1 MPRLSYDYRDNPV
14 RQEQRLVR
22 RLRLAAIFIVCAVLT
37 GLGVFFLKHSADAP
51 TPPPPEIE
59 AAAHSE
65 PAADPGAPPA
75 PETPSSVV
83 SAENA
88 VTEAAPS
95 EPVEPAPAP
104 ETPDAAEPA
113 TDVPVKGQPWSG
125 DPADD
130 VPFKAVSQVEQGA
143 ASERLEAMR
152 AALSQGDYARCGRLA
167 RELLS
172 AENPGSEN
180 YRRAGKLLTESVLRA
195 AAEQRPP
202 AGRQLRH
209 QVASGDSLS
218 RLARRYH
225 TTVPGLSQL
234 NRLKSSVIK
243 LGGKLEVWPGPWKI
257 VIRKETRLLEL
268 YQCDENG
275 KADLF
280 AVFEVGVGRQD
291 RTPEGKFVISSRLK
305 DPEWRSPDGRIFAPG
320 EPGNELGAYFLK
332 LAATGT
338 PDKPIVGYGIHGTAD
353 ESSVGRSWSSGCIR
367 MRNAEV
373 ELLYLLVPEKT
384 PVEIVK

>member
-14 RQEQRLVR
+14 RQEQRLIR
-22 RLRLAAIFIVCAVLT
+22 RLRLAAIFIVVALLT
-37 GLGVFFLKHSADAP
+37 ALGIFYLKRSADAP
-51 TPPPPEIE
+51 TLPPPETEGAVTPEPVADSSIVPASE
-59 AAAHSE
+59 TPSAAASAESATTEMTPSE
-65 PAADPGAPPA
+65 PAELPPSA
-75 PETPSSVV
+75 ETP
-83 SAENA
+83 
-88 VTEAAPS
+88 VTPEA
-95 EPVEPAPAP
+95 
-104 ETPDAAEPA
+104 A

-125 DPADD
+125 DPAED
-130 VPFKAVSQVEQGA
+130 VPVKAASQVEKGA
-143 ASERLEAMR
+143 AAASLEAMR
-152 AALSQGDYARCGRLA
+152 AALAQGDCARCGQLA
-167 RELLS
+167 RELVS

-180 YRRAGKLLTESVLRA
+180 YRQAGKLLTESVMRA
-195 AAEQRPP
+195 ASEQRPP
-202 AGRQLRH
+202 AGRQLWHR
-209 QVASGDSLS
+209 VASGDSLS

-225 TTVPGLSQL
+225 TTVSGLSQL
-234 NRLKSSVIK
+234 NRLKNSVIK
-243 LGGKLEVWPGPWKI
+243 LGGKLAVWPGPWKI

-268 YQCDENG
+268 YQCDANG
-275 KADLF
+275 KATLF

-291 RTPEGKFVISSRLK
+291 RTPEGNFVISSRLK
-305 DPEWRSPDGRIFAPG
+305 DPEWRAPDGRIFAPG